1 MTMTLTN
8 EFKILDYKIK
18 TNQANMIQIKKQ
30 LIFLHYHLVNQK
42 KNEYL
47 TGENLV
53 YKLRVVEKA
62 KFEYYSLSKVFNKG
76 LKEENKEEGLLQR

>member
-1 MTMTLTN
+1 M
-8 EFKILDYKIK
+8 
-18 TNQANMIQIKKQ
+18 
-30 LIFLHYHLVNQK
+30 
-42 KNEYL
+42 

-76 LKEENKEEGLLQR
+76 LKEENKEEGLLQRWKNIENKNKEQLKEIEYQGEKQLSISISKEKTFRSN